1 MIPRWALAFAG
12 VAALVSTAADASA
25 FCRATS
31 CNEAKTACAKSA
43 RGCTTE
49 GTPVAWP
56 TSTLEYRF
64 HDKGTRT
71 LLKTEGRNAIRAA
84 FSTWSDAE
92 CPGGRT
98 RLRFVEGE
106 DIDIDPPANLD
117 EPNPTRGLNGIF
129 FRDDGWPHGRGLDA
143 LDTKLAS
150 TFRVYG
156 DRSLPGKITSARIE
170 INTSESAFHVP
181 DAPEGQRASVDLVS
195 VMVHEVGHF
204 IGIGHSRERDSVM
217 AEALC
222 QGGDRCTLG
231 RLASRRLAED
241 DVAAVCALYPPGPR
255 EPAIVEPGAADAG
268 GCALSGR
275 GPVGGPHAWLV
286 FGVGVCIALVGRR
299 VGARNSPKHM
309 PNHR

>member
-1 MIPRWALAFAG
+1 MSARRAVAFALAAFLAFAG
-12 VAALVSTAADASA
+12 KDASA

-31 CNEAKTACAKSA
+31 CNEAKTACAKNA

-64 HDKGTRT
+64 HDRGTRT
-71 LLKTEGRNAIRAA
+71 LIRTEARNAIRAA

-129 FRDDGWPHGRGLDA
+129 FRDDGWPHGRGLAA

-181 DAPEGQRASVDLVS
+181 DAPEGQRASVDLVA

-204 IGIGHSRERDSVM
+204 IGIGHSLERDSVM

-222 QGGDRCTLG
+222 EGGDRCTLG
-231 RLASRRLAED
+231 RLASRRLAQD
-241 DVAAVCALYPPGPR
+241 DLAAVCALYPPGAR
-255 EPAIVEPGAADAG
+255 EPAVADSSSTEEA
-268 GCALSGR
+268 GCAVSPAVSL
-275 GPVGGPHAWLV
+275 GGKAPYASL
-286 FGVGVCIALVGRR
+286 ALVLGMGLVLVARRRGGR
-299 VGARNSPKHM
+299 
-309 PNHR
+309 